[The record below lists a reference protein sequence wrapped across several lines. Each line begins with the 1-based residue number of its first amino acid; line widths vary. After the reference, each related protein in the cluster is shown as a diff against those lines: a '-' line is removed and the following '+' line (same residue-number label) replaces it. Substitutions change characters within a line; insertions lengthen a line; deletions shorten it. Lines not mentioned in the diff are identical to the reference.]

1 MHNPVFLC
9 ILELNHCNNFGARP
23 RVALFLFHR
32 CALQVHPHTPKWHLH
47 PMSLNPYE
55 HLESSLHNWLWR
67 SHRMRLGVLGLL
79 ALLESLPSC
88 ADVQL
93 SLNALLRQPF
103 ALTFLAGTS
112 ELHSHRTASGQASS
126 HMLGSTY
133 ASGGMRQVGRDE
145 RTGWV
150 TVRGHIQPNAAILCW
165 TWCSPTFRRYC
176 LFVVV
181 WMHVFVYIGN
191 IVYIYIRRETC

>member
-1 MHNPVFLC
+1 MN
-9 ILELNHCNNFGARP
+9 IW
-23 RVALFLFHR
+23 RVHSTIGSGDLTG
-32 CALQVHPHTPKWHLH
+32 CAF
-47 PMSLNPYE
+47 
-55 HLESSLHNWLWR
+55 
-67 SHRMRLGVLGLL
+67 GVLGLL
-79 ALLESLPSC
+79 ALLESLSSC

-145 RTGWV
+145 RTG
-150 TVRGHIQPNAAILCW
+150 
-165 TWCSPTFRRYC
+165 
-176 LFVVV
+176 
-181 WMHVFVYIGN
+181 
-191 IVYIYIRRETC
+191 